1 MNADPPAKKRLYGDW
16 TLYRRLLGEARP
28 FWGSLTSLFF
38 LSLLAAPLG
47 LLMPIPVTIV
57 IDHVLGDKPIQPLLG
72 FFLPAS
78 VEASK
83 DALLWTAA
91 GAIVCIALLTQLQQL
106 GTWLLNTWVGQRL
119 ILRFRSRLFD
129 HLQRLSLGFHHERGT
144 ADSVYRLQ
152 FDAPSIQSV
161 AIDGVIPFATAIVK
175 VIVLV
180 IATALLDWQLALIAL
195 LGGPVLFGLTE
206 LYRKRL
212 RTRWQEV
219 RERESSAMAVVQETL
234 GAVRVVKAF
243 GAEER
248 ENVRY
253 RERGDAHVSA
263 AMKAVWAHGSFDILV
278 GVVTGLGAAGI
289 LFLGA
294 RHVQVGS
301 LTLGEL
307 MLVVAYLS
315 QLFAPLREIGTR
327 VAALQSALASAERV
341 FAVLDEQPS
350 ASEKPDAKSLE
361 RARGHVV
368 FENVTF
374 GYDPEEPIIREVDVD
389 VPAGSRVGIA
399 GRTGSGKSTLLK
411 LLPRFYEPQVGR
423 VLLDGVDI
431 RDYRLK
437 DLRDQ
442 YGIVLQEAVLFA
454 TSIRENIAYGRP
466 DASFEEIQQAARDAA
481 AHDFIMEQEHGYDT
495 LVGERGMR
503 LSGGERQR
511 VSLARAFL
519 RNAPILILDE
529 PTSALDKGTESEV
542 MEALERLMQ
551 GRTTFMIAH
560 RLTTLASCDIRLQIE
575 DRRVIQREGDV
586 SDVEMS

>member
-1 MNADPPAKKRLYGDW
+1 MASPKKRLYGDW

-47 LLMPIPVTIV
+47 LLMPVPVTIV
-57 IDHVLGDKPIQPLLG
+57 IDHVLGDKPMRPLLAAV
-72 FFLPAS
+72 LPDS

-91 GAIVCIALLTQLQQL
+91 GSIVFIALLTQLQQL

-119 ILRFRSRLFD
+119 ILRFRARLFD
-129 HLQRLSLGFHHERGT
+129 HLQRLSLGFHHEKGT

-175 VIVLV
+175 VLVLV
-180 IATALLDWQLALIAL
+180 VATALLDWQLALIAL

-212 RTRWQEV
+212 RLRWQEV

-243 GAEER
+243 GQEER
-248 ENVRY
+248 ENLRY
-253 RERGDAHVSA
+253 QARGDEHVSA
-263 AMKAVWAHGSFDILV
+263 AMKAVWAHGSFDIFV

-294 RHVQVGS
+294 RHVQDGS

-327 VAALQSALASAERV
+327 VASLQSALASAERV
-341 FAVLDEQPS
+341 FAVLDERPS
-350 ASEKPDAKSLE
+350 AKDRPDAQPID
-361 RARGHVV
+361 RARGEVR
-368 FENVTF
+368 FEDVTF
-374 GYDPEEPIIREVDVD
+374 GYDPEEPIIRDVNVV
-389 VPAGSRVGIA
+389 VPAGSKVGIA

-411 LLPRFYEPQVGR
+411 LLPRFYEPQRGR
-423 VLLDGVDI
+423 VLLDGT
-431 RDYRLK
+431 
-437 DLRDQ
+437 DLRDIRLRDLRNQ
-442 YGIVLQEAVLFA
+442 FGIVLQEAVLFA
-454 TSIRENIAYGRP
+454 TTIRENIAYGRP
-466 DASFEEIQQAARDAA
+466 GATDEQIEQAARDAA
-481 AHDFIMEQEHGYDT
+481 AHDFIVEQELGYDT
-495 LVGERGMR
+495 PVGERGMR

-511 VSLARAFL
+511 VALARAFL
-519 RNAPILILDE
+519 RDAPILILDE
-529 PTSALDKGTESEV
+529 PTSALDKGTEAEV
-542 MEALERLMQ
+542 MHALERLMK

-560 RLTTLASCDIRLQIE
+560 RLSTLASCDIRLQIE
-575 DRRVIQREGDV
+575 AQRVILRDGDV
-586 SDVEMS
+586 SDVAMK